1 MSGVAC
7 RSGAVGALLLAAAA
21 SPGAGA
27 LNGFVAAQQSSSAH
41 SAPLPRSGAVESSD
55 AQSSTYRVYVANES
69 SDIVSRVAFTP
80 GQGAVVEKE
89 ITVGIMPG
97 DNDGAHG
104 VTVSPDGRFWYV
116 TISHGTP
123 YGYLWKFDAGPDTL
137 VGRARLGLFPATI
150 GATPGGEFLLVS
162 NFNLHGDMTPSDV
175 SVVYAPE
182 MMEVT
187 RVETCLMPH
196 GSRVAADGAKHYS
209 VCMHSDE
216 LVEIDVAEFRVSRRF
231 GVVPGAGRGQGRRGG
246 PEAEA
251 GAAHAD
257 HEPGAAAA
265 GAVCSPTWAEP
276 GQGAGAN
283 RFVYVA
289 CNKSDEVLEV
299 DVERWSVT
307 RRFATGRAPYNLEV
321 TADGMRLLAT
331 LKGEQGVAVYD
342 LESGALLGRAGTSR
356 PVTHGVTAS
365 PDGRWAFVSNESVGS
380 VRGTL
385 DVIDLETLEVVETVE
400 LEHQSG
406 GIDFWQPPP
415 EAEVGPARGGAAPG
429 PSRMPGPPGPS
440 GHDP

>member
-1 MSGVAC
+1 MRRGLLCWSSAAAFLLT
-7 RSGAVGALLLAAAA
+7 SSPSPGAVGLDA
-21 SPGAGA
+21 S
-27 LNGFVAAQQSSSAH
+27 VAVHQSPSVRSRPAESSSVQ
-41 SAPLPRSGAVESSD
+41 APA
-55 AQSSTYRVYVANES
+55 YRVYVANES

-89 ITVGIMPG
+89 IPVGIMPG

-104 VTVSPDGRFWYV
+104 ITVSPDGRFWYV
-116 TISHGTP
+116 TIAHGTP
-123 YGYLWKFDAGPDTL
+123 YGYVWKFHAGPDTL
-137 VGRARLGLFPATI
+137 VARVRLGLFPATM

-162 NFNLHGDMTPSDV
+162 NFNLHGDMIPSDV
-175 SVVYAPE
+175 SVVYTPE
-182 MMEVT
+182 MMEVA

-196 GSRVAADGAKHYS
+196 GSRVSADGAKHYS

-216 LVEIDVAEFRVSRRF
+216 LVEIDLAEFGVSRRLS
-231 GVVPGAGRGQGRRGG
+231 VAPAADPSR
-246 PEAEA
+246 AH
-251 GAAHAD
+251 AAH
-257 HEPGAAAA
+257 EPDAASP

-276 GQGAGAN
+276 GEGAGAN
-283 RFVYVA
+283 RFVYAA
-289 CNKSDEVLEV
+289 CNKLDEVLEV

-307 RRFATGRAPYNLEV
+307 RRFATGKAPYNLEV
-321 TADGMRLLAT
+321 TADGKRLLAT

-356 PVTHGVTAS
+356 PVTHGVVAS

-415 EAEVGPARGGAAPG
+415 EAEVGPTRAGAAPG
-429 PSRMPGPPGPS
+429 ASSR
-440 GHDP
+440 DR